1 MQNVDWISLL
11 KLRAGWGQLGNN
23 RIGNNAYATY
33 VGQQSATYIYGVG
46 MPTIQPGMS
55 ISSYGNSDIL
65 GNVLNRPVSDLIL
78 MFWIIVSLHRS
89 IILLRIHTICWLL
102 SLLSIR
108 QGTLLLR
115 CRMPEA

>member
-65 GNVLNRPVSDLIL
+65 WERTQSTSVGLDFNVLDNRISTSVDYFI
-78 MFWIIVSLHRS
+78 
-89 IILLRIHTICWLL
+89 
-102 SLLSIR
+102 
-108 QGTLLLR
+108 
-115 CRMPEA
+115 